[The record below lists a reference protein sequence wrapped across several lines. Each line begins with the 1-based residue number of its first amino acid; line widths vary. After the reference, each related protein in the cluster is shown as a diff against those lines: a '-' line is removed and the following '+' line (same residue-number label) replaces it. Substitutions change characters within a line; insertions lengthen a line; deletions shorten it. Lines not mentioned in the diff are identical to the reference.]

1 MLNLVVFVHYVSCS
15 FNVLFQKE
23 RERTKTKTR
32 PPRQRGANVKAF
44 TTAWPR
50 QTTDF
55 FYISQ
60 SYWLTLDFSLQIF
73 NSLLLSG
80 MLGWK
85 EFLQQSLS
93 FWTSIVNV
101 SLS

>member
-1 MLNLVVFVHYVSCS
+1 MSC
-15 FNVLFQKE
+15 VRKRGRGQKQKPGHQDKE
-23 RERTKTKTR
+23 ERT
-32 PPRQRGANVKAF
+32 VKVF

-60 SYWLTLDFSLQIF
+60 SYWLTLDFGLQIF